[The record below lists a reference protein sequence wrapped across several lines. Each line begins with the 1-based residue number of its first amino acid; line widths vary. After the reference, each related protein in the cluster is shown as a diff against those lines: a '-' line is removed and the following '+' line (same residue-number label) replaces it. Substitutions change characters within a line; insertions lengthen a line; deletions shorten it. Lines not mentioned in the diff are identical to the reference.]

1 LSKQST
7 GDYFLAWGLN
17 TGLKIPYNRKL
28 LAAKYVKVAVT
39 LGNEKFDIAFH
50 ENC

>member
-1 LSKQST
+1 L
-7 GDYFLAWGLN
+7 DA
-17 TGLKIPYNRKL
+17 GLKIPYNRKL

-39 LGNEKFDIAFH
+39 LGTEKFDVSFY